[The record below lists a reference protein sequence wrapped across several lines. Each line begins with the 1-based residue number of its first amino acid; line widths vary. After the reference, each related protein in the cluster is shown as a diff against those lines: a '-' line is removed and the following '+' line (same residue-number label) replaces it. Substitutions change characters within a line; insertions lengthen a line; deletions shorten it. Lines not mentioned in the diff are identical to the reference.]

1 MANEQKSIEKKRHIL
16 ESLKNLL
23 ENKVY
28 SQISMEDVAA
38 EAGLSKG
45 GLRHYFPT
53 KEELHMALIEDF
65 FHQIEEDL
73 VFVMQGIDSDD
84 KAFVSTLFGV
94 ERFML
99 QKRNIKLLINIILY
113 GFEDPKILAVIQ
125 SFLRNQLKTI
135 ETIISDSA
143 ENKDESNIQFYGRI
157 TQIILLCAG
166 LMESLDPIKMDSV
179 RVVEFLLKLSKGKVI
194 NPDSEDNQKS

>member
-1 MANEQKSIEKKRHIL
+1 MANEQKTIIKKKHIL

-23 ENKVY
+23 ENTVY

-53 KEELHMALIEDF
+53 KEELHMAFIEDF
-65 FHQIEEDL
+65 FNQIEDDL
-73 VFVMQGIDSDD
+73 VFVMQGIDSND

-113 GFEDPKILAVIQ
+113 GFEDQKILEVIQ
-125 SFLRNQLKTI
+125 SFLRNQLKSI
-135 ETIISDSA
+135 ETIIKLSNNDSDD
-143 ENKDESNIQFYGRI
+143 KDTQFYGRI
-157 TQIILLCAG
+157 TQIILLYAG

-194 NPDSEDNQKS
+194 NPDSEDS